1 MKKQITIAIFIF
13 VFASLNF
20 SCKSTKSTS
29 QATAE
34 TEETTVMSDPEKS
47 RINRFVS
54 VDNILDLRTGLSI
67 DEAVS
72 KLGSKPYNV
81 FSAQADGHHIVQY
94 KYRLTKYE
102 VPADDVNNYGIE
114 KKSTKVYYA
123 PGEQDL
129 YILFNAAGKL
139 EYMVTSQGGI
149 NEQLLRQNNLLYVI
163 KKDKDKFAAD
173 SDKLY
178 RQTNSNPFHPLMPCT
193 TCDKDKKDNKPAD
206 DKKNTITIKL
216 EPAGKN

>member
-1 MKKQITIAIFIF
+1 MKKQIIIAIFIF